1 MWKSLWDRLSL
12 GAELYVLGNS
22 RLSVLFLSLQYMCEA
37 AELGH
42 SLSDG
47 AISEI

>member
-22 RLSVLFLSLQYMCEA
+22 RLSFCFSPSQYICET